1 MLFITFFCVIFG
13 TKELQ
18 VACLLLCFLYLN
30 LHFCFLRNALLCL
43 DLASYSVFH
52 MCMTL
57 CMLFNLV
64 WNMTEYML
72 WNMFSFFFCSYVLW
86 FSRQGL
92 FCMGTLK
99 HDGFCSWF
107 KFYVLSFF
115 NFFFSVP
122 LNFVPF
128 FKRRSIACFWVNGLL
143 GLCCTML
150 CVLDINI
157 TRNRNDLQH
166 FSWMNHGWYE
176 GNGINNAWCQ
186 YHVTLTS
193 FLREEEFMNADFS
206 FIIFL
211 LFHFF
216 SCFVT
221 AVTFL

>member
-1 MLFITFFCVIFG
+1 MCHFWDKRIASSMSSALLSVLESSLLLLEKCTAMSWPSLLLSLSYVYDFVHAVQFGLEYDGVYAMEYVFFFLLFVCLVIFKARSVLHG
-13 TKELQ
+13 YFKAWWILLVIQ
-18 VACLLLCFLYLN
+18 V
-30 LHFCFLRNALLCL
+30 LRF
-43 DLASYSVFH
+43 VF
-52 MCMTL
+52 
-57 CMLFNLV
+57 F
-64 WNMTEYML
+64 
-72 WNMFSFFFCSYVLW
+72 
-86 FSRQGL
+86 Q
-92 FCMGTLK
+92 
-99 HDGFCSWF
+99 
-107 KFYVLSFF
+107 
-115 NFFFSVP
+115 FFFSVP